1 LIGQQKWGHAKTT
14 PNHLSETTEAMVNN
28 IDRELAEIEQ
38 AIGRCR
44 GDRVAELH
52 PALPGAC
59 TYSQL
64 RRPNSEGQ

>member
-1 LIGQQKWGHAKTT
+1 LIGQQKWDHAKTT
-14 PNHLSETTEAMVNN
+14 PNHPRETTDAMVNN
-28 IDRELAEIEQ
+28 IGREPTEIEQ